1 MSEVAKELALKY
13 LKNKDKTEKEI
24 RMHLAHMKMD
34 ADDIEFALEDLMD
47 AGIVDDSRY
56 GRNFVEEAVR
66 KRKGR
71 RLIKAELTF
80 KGLDKDLIAELL
92 IELLPIEIER
102 ENAQVEALK
111 ALHEDYT
118 PKNIGRAMQRLMR
131 LGYDQQLI
139 FDVLETLQYR
149 DSSSQD

>member
-92 IELLPIEIER
+92 IELLPIEVER

-111 ALHEDYT
+111 TLHEDYT
-118 PKNIGRAMQRLMR
+118 PKNIGKTMQRLMR